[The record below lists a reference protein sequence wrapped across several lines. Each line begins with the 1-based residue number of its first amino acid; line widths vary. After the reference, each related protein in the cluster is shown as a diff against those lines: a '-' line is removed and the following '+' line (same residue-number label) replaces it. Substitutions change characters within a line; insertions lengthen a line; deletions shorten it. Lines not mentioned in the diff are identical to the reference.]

1 MRPGE
6 ARGRLTLQMAYLV
19 SSGTFWLQARR
30 QIRFHHS
37 TKQQNTTI
45 STSLWTKKTA
55 AKCLQKMTKVIRK
68 PMGHMSWP
76 PASCCFQV
84 VTAFHGDFWYYKMDG
99 WVGGRGGE
107 GRGRARCK
115 YYFLWII
122 RVHIQLLPFEN
133 CLPRCRFQILH
144 VVASLS
150 QQVTKLAWLH
160 VFLLLKISPFV
171 VCTLQYIPDSTVTG
185 TLKPQGRGLL
195 YERGGDARRLS

>member
-1 MRPGE
+1 MVTSGITKSMGW
-6 ARGRLTLQMAYLV
+6 RGR
-19 SSGTFWLQARR
+19 
-30 QIRFHHS
+30 
-37 TKQQNTTI
+37 
-45 STSLWTKKTA
+45 
-55 AKCLQKMTKVIRK
+55 
-68 PMGHMSWP
+68 
-76 PASCCFQV
+76 
-84 VTAFHGDFWYYKMDG
+84 
-99 WVGGRGGE
+99 GE
-107 GRGRARCK
+107 GRVSRESTRCK

-133 CLPRCRFQILH
+133 CLPRCRFQTLN

-195 YERGGDARRLS
+195 YERGGDARRLSWGCKFGIFFSFRVFWSDDNVITFSRKGLF

>member
-1 MRPGE
+1 
-6 ARGRLTLQMAYLV
+6 
-19 SSGTFWLQARR
+19 
-30 QIRFHHS
+30 
-37 TKQQNTTI
+37 
-45 STSLWTKKTA
+45 
-55 AKCLQKMTKVIRK
+55 
-68 PMGHMSWP
+68 MSWP

-99 WVGGRGGE
+99 WAGGGRDGF
-107 GRGRARCK
+107 RANHQDVNIT
-115 YYFLWII
+115 F
-122 RVHIQLLPFEN
+122 FELYEFIFN
-133 CLPRCRFQILH
+133 FSPLKTVFH

-195 YERGGDARRLS
+195 YERDGDARRLS